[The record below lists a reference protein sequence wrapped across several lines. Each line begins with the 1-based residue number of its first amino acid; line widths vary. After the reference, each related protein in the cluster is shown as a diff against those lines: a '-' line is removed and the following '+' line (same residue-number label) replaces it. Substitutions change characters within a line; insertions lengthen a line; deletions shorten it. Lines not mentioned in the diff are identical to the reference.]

1 MFYYTVGVYVVW
13 SFWLG
18 KDWSF
23 GPGYQICLTL
33 YADNAELICKD
44 GDKKWKL
51 GN

>member
-1 MFYYTVGVYVVW
+1 MFYYTVGVYIVW

-23 GPGYQICLTL
+23 GPGYQICLILMLTVL
-33 YADNAELICKD
+33 NLFAKTETKS
-44 GDKKWKL
+44 